1 MGCVMKM
8 YREWQV
14 REKNS
19 LKKNFLYN
27 LQQLS
32 GDDDFLKKNWGQVKK
47 VLGFAWQPKSWDADQ
62 DGVEEGAQPNTMDVT
77 YYGR

>member
-1 MGCVMKM
+1 
-8 YREWQV
+8 
-14 REKNS
+14 
-19 LKKNFLYN
+19 
-27 LQQLS
+27 
-32 GDDDFLKKNWGQVKK
+32 LKKNWEQVKK